1 MLNELLGEGPVE
13 RGKSIAI
20 VVLAVL
26 AAIGLQQLASARQE
40 LNSRPAAEAA
50 ALDTARSFAAA
61 LTTYDYAHLD
71 VQDSRLQG
79 LVTPEVM
86 DSIRKAQ
93 PDLVS
98 AQATSNGSAVE
109 AYLQNFNG
117 QTATALIQ
125 TQQTITSIA
134 SPQTT
139 RASGIFS
146 CQLRLGT
153 DGWRVSG
160 YQWLTPVSSST
171 P

>member
-1 MLNELLGEGPVE
+1 MLNQLLGESRLE

-20 VVLAVL
+20 VVLALL
-26 AAIGLQQLASARQE
+26 AAVGLQQLASARQE
-40 LNSRPAAEAA
+40 LNSRPAAESA
-50 ALDTARSFAAA
+50 ALNTARSFAAA

-86 DSIRKAQ
+86 DSIRKSQ

-98 AQATSNGSAVE
+98 AQASSNGSAVQ
-109 AYLQNFNG
+109 AYLQNFSG
-117 QTATALIQ
+117 QAATALVQ
-125 TQQTITSIA
+125 TQQTITNIA

-146 CQLRLGT
+146 CQLQLGT
-153 DGWRVSG
+153 DGWRVTA
-160 YQWLTPVSSST
+160 YQWLTPVSTST